1 MRKIAAPL
9 AVSLGLLG
17 ASAPAAAAPETAP
30 PEIVNVQQLTYVYE
44 VARAL
49 GDSTQCTPTPAG
61 EPASETN
68 QKAARAHAQA
78 AAMLDAAARH
88 YPANDGKTDP
98 AVYRQRLSTLIQ
110 HALRSYELA
119 YTCIPG
125 FERRHHIESALAL
138 VAERTRQIR
147 EDEKRPP
154 TDQDYQELA
163 LRQNELFRLMP
174 TPPPA
179 PAPLD
184 TEEPGPA
191 QPTTSEPPTGYARYA
206 GFFVLR
212 PELGFGFGRMRAAS
226 PDDVRGDDAFRGVY
240 FNVYAAARFTLGER
254 RVHALSVGGLY
265 NIQQV
270 AREPIF
276 DGKDAARS
284 ISAAGVRLEF
294 ALHAHPRWVS
304 FHPAVE
310 LGVQVYLG
318 AEKFGRPYMGPGLGL
333 CFDRELVCINAKGSL
348 SATSPHADGIIQ
360 VVQIGLALDI
370 MRIVDA
376 RVSSTHDPGG
386 PSSRRSASRLGR
398 AKWHD
403 TIEVA
408 H

>member
-9 AVSLGLLG
+9 AVSLGFLG

-30 PEIVNVQQLTYVYE
+30 PEIVNVQQLTNVYE

-49 GDSTQCTPTPAG
+49 ADSTQCTPTPAG
-61 EPASETN
+61 EPTPGTN
-68 QKAARAHAQA
+68 REAARAHAQA
-78 AAMLDAAARH
+78 AAMLDATARH

-110 HALRSYELA
+110 HALRSYETA
-119 YTCIPG
+119 YRCVPG
-125 FERRHHIESALAL
+125 FDRRHHLESALAL

-154 TDQDYQELA
+154 TDKDYQDLA

-174 TPPPA
+174 GPPPA
-179 PAPLD
+179 PAPVEP
-184 TEEPGPA
+184 EEPGPV
-191 QPTTSEPPTGYARYA
+191 QPTPYEPPTGYARYA

-226 PDDVRGDDAFRGVY
+226 PDDVRGDDAFRGVF

-254 RVHALSVGGLY
+254 RVHALSIGGLY
-265 NIQQV
+265 NFQQV
-270 AREPIF
+270 APEPIF
-276 DGKDAARS
+276 DQEVEPEPISDGKDSARS
-284 ISAAGVRLEF
+284 MSAAGIRLEF

-333 CFDRELVCINAKGSL
+333 CIDRELVCINAKGSL
-348 SATSPHADGIIQ
+348 SAIRPTADAVIQ

-370 MRIVDA
+370 MRIVD
-376 RVSSTHDPGG
+376 RRRGLVG
-386 PSSRRSASRLGR
+386 P
-398 AKWHD
+398 
-403 TIEVA
+403 
-408 H
+408 

>member
-1 MRKIAAPL
+1 MRKIGAPL
-9 AVSLGLLG
+9 AVSLGFLG

-30 PEIVNVQQLTYVYE
+30 PEIVNVQQLTNVYE

-49 GDSTQCTPTPAG
+49 ADSTQCTPTPAG
-61 EPASETN
+61 EPPSATN

-88 YPANDGKTDP
+88 YPANDGKIDP

-125 FERRHHIESALAL
+125 FERRHHLESALAL

-184 TEEPGPA
+184 REKPRPVR
-191 QPTTSEPPTGYARYA
+191 PPTSEPSTGYARYA

-226 PDDVRGDDAFRGVY
+226 PDDVRGIAPFLGAYV
-240 FNVYAAARFTLGER
+240 NLHVAARFTLGER
-254 RVHALSVGGLY
+254 RVHAMSIGGLF
-265 NIQQV
+265 NLQQV
-270 AREPIF
+270 APPPGF
-276 DGKDAARS
+276 DDGSSPRS
-284 ISAAGVRLEF
+284 ISAAGLRLEF
-294 ALHAHPRWVS
+294 ALHAHPRWFS
-304 FHPAVE
+304 IHPAVE
-310 LGVQVYLG
+310 LGVQMYVG

-348 SATSPHADGIIQ
+348 SAIGPFSDAIIQ
-360 VVQIGLALDI
+360 VGQFGLALDL
-370 MRIVDA
+370 MRIVD
-376 RVSSTHDPGG
+376 RQRGLVDP
-386 PSSRRSASRLGR
+386 
-398 AKWHD
+398 
-403 TIEVA
+403 
-408 H
+408 